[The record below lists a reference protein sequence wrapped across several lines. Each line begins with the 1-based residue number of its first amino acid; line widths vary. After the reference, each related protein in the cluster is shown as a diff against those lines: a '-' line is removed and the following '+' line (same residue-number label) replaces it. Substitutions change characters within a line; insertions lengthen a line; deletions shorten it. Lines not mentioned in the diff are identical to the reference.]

1 MAARGFLLGADIGG
15 TFTDL
20 VIIERGT
27 GEVTNIKTLTTPDD
41 PARGVLQAVAEGLD
55 LVAGRP
61 EEVERFVHATTLPT
75 NLVLERKGA
84 RVAFLTTDGFADMFD
99 ISAQYPSGP
108 DRFNL
113 RWERPPSL
121 TVRELT
127 VGIRERVGPHGE
139 VRRPIDLDDAAAKL
153 DRLAEHEPEAFAVCL
168 LHSYANPSHE
178 RQLAELIAARF
189 PGAMISLS
197 CEVWPEFHE
206 YERASAT
213 VLSAYV
219 GPTLARYVDRLER
232 ELEALGV
239 PAQLQIMQSS
249 GAIMSA
255 AEAARRAAY
264 TIESGPAAGVMAA
277 AHVGRESGRPDVIS
291 FDMGGTTAK
300 AGLVLGGRPRI
311 AQQFRVGGKVSAS
324 GQREAGEPIR
334 IPVIDLAEVGAGGGS
349 IAWVDAGGRLR
360 LGPQSAGAS
369 PGPACY
375 DLGGSDATVTD
386 ANVVLG
392 YLDAAY
398 FNGGKMVIRPELSH
412 AAIAAKIAD
421 PLGLSVI
428 DAARGIYS
436 LANTLMGAAI
446 RMVTLQRGTDPRDHA
461 ILAFGGAGPLHVVRL
476 AELFSIPEII
486 VPPSPGVKSAYG
498 LLVSDVAYDQVRTL
512 VTPTIG
518 ADLGLLQRTFDETE
532 AKGRAMLVGEADRG
546 DQVRIDRS
554 LDIGFA
560 HRLQTYP
567 IRLDKGP
574 LDAAAVAWAEARF
587 RQDQLDVFGV
597 TSADQCRIM
606 GVRLRAAAITS
617 LPPSAP
623 ASAPDYAVDAAI
635 KTRRPAWFD
644 EEEGFVET
652 PVYDRYLL
660 GPGHCLTGPAII
672 EEPDAT
678 TICPPG
684 VTVVVDPAL
693 NLLISISAEN
703 RTAARLTESAPA

>member
-1 MAARGFLLGADIGG
+1 MSQRGFLLGADIGG

-20 VIIERGT
+20 VIIERGNAA
-27 GEVTNIKTLTTPDD
+27 VTNVKTLTTPDD
-41 PARGVLQAVAEGLD
+41 PARGVLAAVAEGLE
-55 LVAGRP
+55 LVGGKP

-84 RVAFLTTDGFADMFD
+84 RVAFLTTEGFTDLFD

-113 RWERPPSL
+113 RWERPPAL
-121 TVRELT
+121 THRELT
-127 VGIRERVGPHGE
+127 IGIQERVGPRGD

-153 DRLAEHEPEAFAVCL
+153 ELLAARNPEAFAVCL
-168 LHSYANPSHE
+168 FHAYANPSHE
-178 RQLAELIAARF
+178 RQLAELIAKRF

-197 CEVWPEFHE
+197 SEVWPEFHE

-219 GPTLARYVDRLER
+219 GPTLARYVERLEA
-232 ELEALGV
+232 ELSGMGV
-239 PAQLQIMQSS
+239 PARLQIMQSS

-264 TIESGPAAGVMAA
+264 TIESGPAAGVMAS
-277 AHVGRESGRPDVIS
+277 AHVGRECGRPDVIS

-349 IAWVDAGGRLR
+349 IAWVDAGGHLR
-360 LGPQSAGAS
+360 LGPHSAGAN

-375 DLGGSDATVTD
+375 DLGGTEATVTD

-392 YLDAAY
+392 YLDAEY
-398 FNGGKMVIRPELSH
+398 FNGGKMVIRPELSR
-412 AAIAAKIAD
+412 AAIEEKVAR
-421 PLGLSVI
+421 PLDLSVV

-436 LANTLMGAAI
+436 LANVLMGSAI
-446 RMVTLQRGTDPRDHA
+446 RMVTLQRGVDPRDQA
-461 ILAFGGAGPLHVVRL
+461 ILAFGGAGPLHVARL

-498 LLVSDVAYDQVRTL
+498 LLVSDVAYDQVQTL
-512 VTPTIG
+512 VTPVIG
-518 ADLGLLQRTFDETE
+518 ADLARITSTLAVMEE
-532 AKGRAMLVGEADRG
+532 KGRAMLGEEAARG
-546 DQVRIDRS
+546 DEIKVERL
-554 LDIGFA
+554 LDVGFA

-567 IRLDKGP
+567 ILLDDGP
-574 LDAAAVAWAEARF
+574 IDQAAVSDAEARF
-587 RQDQLDVFGV
+587 RKHQLDVFGV
-597 TSADQCRIM
+597 ESADQCRIM

-623 ASAPDYAVDAAI
+623 APKAESDVASAI
-635 KTRRPAWFD
+635 KKHRPAWFD
-644 EEEGFVET
+644 EAGDFIDT
-652 PVYDRYLL
+652 PVYDRARL
-660 GPGHCLTGPAII
+660 GPGHRLTGPAII

-684 VTVVVDPAL
+684 TSVVVDPLL
-693 NLLISISAEN
+693 NLVITPSQQSAH
-703 RTAARLTESAPA
+703 AARQKEAAPA